1 MKRFRAILLAGCF
14 CAALFAASAALSA
27 AEPEPAEAFLAR
39 ARRAQGAATYAMLE
53 GSVQHRRRGSDPE
66 EQPVYFGVILQPD
79 RITGEL
85 EIGGEGYLIGQSRRD
100 GSASCVPT
108 GRSTARLD
116 RCGIRAS
123 DLTLGFLYGKFR
135 RELPRETVSGI
146 VPCRVVELESPA
158 DGAGATVRIHI
169 AEEAGFPLRA
179 AFFRAGESAPFRTL
193 EIGGFARKNDLY
205 YAKSLRL
212 EGPGWRTLVAFDPD
226 RAELGP
232 YDPAA
237 PPRVFRRTGERR

>member
-1 MKRFRAILLAGCF
+1 MMKQLRAILLTGCF
-14 CAALFAASAALSA
+14 CAAFFAAAGSSA
-27 AEPEPAEAFLAR
+27 AETESAEAFLAR
-39 ARRAQGAATYAMLE
+39 ARRAQGVATYAMLE

-66 EQPVYFGVILQPD
+66 EHPIYFGVILQAD

-85 EIGGEGYLIGQSRRD
+85 VIGGDEGYLIGQSRRD
-100 GSASCVPT
+100 GSASSVPM
-108 GRSTARLD
+108 GSSTARLD

-135 RELPRETVSGI
+135 HELPRETVSG
-146 VPCRVVELESPA
+146 VVSCRVVELESPA
-158 DGAGATVRIHI
+158 EGAGATVRIHI

-179 AFFRAGESAPFRTL
+179 AFFRSGETTPFRTL
-193 EIGGFARKNDLY
+193 EIGSFARKNDLY

-212 EGPGWRTLVAFDPD
+212 EGPGWRTLVTFDPD

-237 PPRVFRRTGERR
+237 PPRVIRPLR